1 MVKTMTKP
9 ISILIVDDVHDIRR
23 TIYDILSLEDDFEVV
38 GQATNGIEGLELAL
52 ELEPDVIIMNNSM
65 PEMSGLEATDK
76 IKRVMPDTCVIM
88 LSSHTE
94 ISYRYMAS
102 AVGVYAY
109 LVTPIMDFDLLY
121 DVIREGVAAH
131 RRGDVAHAE

>member
-1 MVKTMTKP
+1 MTKTMTKP
-9 ISILIVDDVHDIRR
+9 ITILIVDDAHDMRR
-23 TIYDILSLEDDFEVV
+23 TICDILSLEPGFEVI
-38 GQATNGIEGLELAL
+38 GQAVNGIEGMELAL

-94 ISYRYMAS
+94 ISYRYMAA

-109 LVTPIMDFDLLY
+109 IVTPLMDFDLLY
-121 DVIREGVAAH
+121 SVIREGVVAH
-131 RRGDVAHAE
+131 QSGDVQYAE